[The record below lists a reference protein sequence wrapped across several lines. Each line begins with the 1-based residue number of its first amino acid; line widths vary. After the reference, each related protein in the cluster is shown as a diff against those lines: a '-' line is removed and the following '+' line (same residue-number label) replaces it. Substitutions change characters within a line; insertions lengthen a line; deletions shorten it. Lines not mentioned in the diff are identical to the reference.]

1 MAYPSVS
8 APYGFI
14 PVNAGGRPYSGHIRQ
29 IPILTEYAAAIFNG
43 DLVKIH
49 TDGTVNKDTG
59 TTTATPIG
67 IFLGC
72 SFTDAD
78 RGYVH
83 SNYWP
88 AAQTATDAMAY
99 VADDP
104 DLFFKVA
111 LVSGTTVMAGGT
123 RAELIGGNTTLVQNT
138 GSTTTG
144 RSAVAVVNSTA
155 TTETLPIRI
164 VDGVEETMDGTDY
177 MEVIV
182 RFNGANAA
190 GTTGHAYDA
199 SLGTNST

>member
-1 MAYPSVS
+1 MAYPSVD

-14 PVNAGGRPYSGHIRQ
+14 PVNAGGRHYAGAVRQ
-29 IPILTEYAAAIFNG
+29 IPILTEYATAIFNG

-49 TDGTVNKDTG
+49 TDGTVNKDAG
-59 TTTATPIG
+59 TTTATPVG
-67 IFLGC
+67 VFLGC
-72 SFTDAD
+72 QYTDAD
-78 RGYVH
+78 RGLVN

-88 AAQTATDAMAY
+88 ASQTATDAVAF

-104 DLFFKVA
+104 DLNFKVA

-123 RAELIGGNTTLVQNT
+123 RTELVGGNTTLVQNT
-138 GSTTTG
+138 GSTSTG
-144 RSAVAVVNSTA
+144 RSAVAVLNTTA

-164 VDGVEETMDGTDY
+164 IDVVEETMDGADY

-182 RFNGANAA
+182 RFNAANAA